1 MIAII
6 QNIALFS
13 LSCFLL
19 FQHSDSAQMIEDT
32 SQVYKVIKINKSKKN
47 IHSTNKA
54 YIILAQDTLSKH
66 YFTIVSLKTK
76 RENAEKIRE
85 GEIYN
90 FSLKKY
96 YEYDSFIELGL
107 KLSIYIDGV
116 LINIPMCRYT
126 SNIYTTTNLKGIY
139 YYPPPSSP

>member
-1 MIAII
+1 MIAMI
-6 QNIALFS
+6 QNIALYS
-13 LSCFLL
+13 LSCFSL
-19 FQHSDSAQMIEDT
+19 FQYSVSDQVIEDT
-32 SQVYKVIKINKSKKN
+32 SRAYKVIEINKSKKY
-47 IHSTNKA
+47 IHSTNNA
-54 YIILAQDTLSKH
+54 YIILVQDTLSKQ
-66 YFTIVSLKTK
+66 YCTIVSLKTK
-76 RENAEKIRE
+76 CKNAVKIRK

-116 LINIPMCRYT
+116 LINIPMSRYT

-139 YYPPPSSP
+139 YHYP

>member
-1 MIAII
+1 MIAMI

-13 LSCFLL
+13 LSCFSL
-19 FQHSDSAQMIEDT
+19 FQYSDSGQMIEDT
-32 SQVYKVIKINKSKKN
+32 SRVYKVIEINKSKKN

-54 YIILAQDTLSKH
+54 YIILVQDTLSKQ
-66 YFTIVSLKTK
+66 YCTIVSLKTK
-76 RENAEKIRE
+76 CKNAEKIRK

-96 YEYDSFIELGL
+96 YKYDSFIELGL

-116 LINIPMCRYT
+116 LINIPMSRYT
-126 SNIYTTTNLKGIY
+126 SNLYTTTNLKGIY
-139 YYPPPSSP
+139 LVGFSTI